1 VSRRARNLCLIWI
14 FVLLFGGWLVAQEPN
29 NINPQDG
36 SMWTIDF
43 PVPVDRSKR
52 AWGEIPY
59 CPNLIDNGTAMTDSS
74 EWPDGCA
81 LRWNKAE
88 SCFECL

>member
-1 VSRRARNLCLIWI
+1 M
-14 FVLLFGGWLVAQEPN
+14 FVLLFGGWLAAQEPN
-29 NINPQDG
+29 NINPQDM
-36 SMWTIDF
+36 SVWTIDF

-59 CPNLIDNGTAMTDSS
+59 CPNS
-74 EWPDGCA
+74 EEDGMVVADTNKWPDGCA
-81 LRWNKAE
+81 LRWRKAQ